1 MARKVGGPFS
11 TGNMRP
17 LLVSSAYRV
26 DLWSLQRQRCD
37 GRTTSILPGSG
48 QTAIEEL
55 SRLRT
60 TNLVEPGKSGDAQSR
75 ILCNLFFSGPRAL
88 GMLRLQLQTATLAEN
103 SASKMLRRIISVST
117 QFQWALNLR
126 VNIRWSLNSI
136 TNHNPK
142 SSTRNSNCTL
152 SRRGEYFSH
161 NLLRSFVFPP

>member
-26 DLWSLQRQRCD
+26 DLWSLQRRRCD

-60 TNLVEPGKSGDAQSR
+60 TNLVAPGKSGNAQSR
-75 ILCNLFFSGPRAL
+75 IL
-88 GMLRLQLQTATLAEN
+88 E
-103 SASKMLRRIISVST
+103 RIMSVST
-117 QFQWALNLR
+117 QFQCALSLR

-142 SSTRNSNCTL
+142 SSTRNPNCTL

-161 NLLRSFVFPP
+161 NLLRSFVLPP